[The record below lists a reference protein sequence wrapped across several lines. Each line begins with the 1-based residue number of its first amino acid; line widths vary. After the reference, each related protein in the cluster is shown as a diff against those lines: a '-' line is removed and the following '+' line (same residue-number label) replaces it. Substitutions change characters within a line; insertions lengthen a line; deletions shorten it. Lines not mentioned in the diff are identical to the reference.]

1 MAEKESVN
9 CKDRCY
15 YSRLCHQK
23 GWDDLNP
30 EDCAWYYKLD
40 DLMNEARYERD
51 DDYDPDDENEEDE
64 E

>member
-1 MAEKESVN
+1 MAENESVN
-9 CKDRCY
+9 CKERCY

-51 DDYDPDDENEEDE
+51 DDYNPDDEYEEE
-64 E
+64 EE